1 MLATLSII
9 NVMSVANAG
18 HCSRFENLMV
28 TLDSNWI
35 KWFVFESHLKI
46 LCCN

>member
-18 HCSRFENLMV
+18 HCSRFKNLMV

-35 KWFVFESHLKI
+35 TMIRIWITSQNFVL
-46 LCCN
+46 